1 MAISNTSISDYL
13 FDVFLMEQQSS
24 SVGVFNMSGD
34 NGFRNKNNNMERSED
49 RALTTWCNWL
59 LHSKGLEINHLGQ
72 LKDGTFLITILEE
85 LTGLKSYDDAYRL
98 RSPTTSLGL
107 RQRNWATILD
117 VLGLDASSLDGK
129 NFCIFLGILNS
140 KKS

>member
-1 MAISNTSISDYL
+1 MVISSTISDYL
-13 FDVFLMEQQSS
+13 VDMLLMEQRSIA
-24 SVGVFNMSGD
+24 GVNMSGD
-34 NGFRNKNNNMERSED
+34 SRNNKNTNMECED

-59 LHSKGLEINHLGQ
+59 LQSKGLKINHLGE

-85 LTGLKSYDDAYRL
+85 LTGLESYDDAYGL

-117 VLGLDASSLDGK
+117 VLGLDASSLDGE
-129 NFCIFLGILNS
+129 NFFFFFIRISGIIYSL
-140 KKS
+140 